1 MVWYSLL
8 KSFPQFVMIHTVKGF
23 SVVVETEVDAF
34 LKFPCFLYHPAN
46 VSNLISSSSSL
57 SAIRV
62 VSSSKSV
69 DVSPA
74 SDFASLPFS
83 RAYRLPRAKRC
94 RTSLSGQMEIFV
106 SQGVFLRRQ
115 V

>member
-1 MVWYSLL
+1 MILVFLIFSLKL
-8 KSFPQFVMIHTVKGF
+8 TLSLSST
-23 SVVVETEVDAF
+23 
-34 LKFPCFLYHPAN
+34 
-46 VSNLISSSSSL
+46 LIKRLFSSSSL